1 MDERKNIF
9 PCTLNL
15 PFYIL
20 NFTFAPL
27 RRAGAGIV
35 WARREC
41 GARRVDSSGRV
52 ANAARGGVFFRAA
65 LRQAAH
71 IFTSISEK
79 TEYFFK

>member
-1 MDERKNIF
+1 MFD
-9 PCTLNL
+9 
-15 PFYIL
+15 
-20 NFTFAPL
+20 
-27 RRAGAGIV
+27 
-35 WARREC
+35 RE
-41 GARRVDSSGRV
+41 GKAGRV

>member
-1 MDERKNIF
+1 MDKRKNIF

-15 PFYIL
+15 PFFIP
-20 NFTFAPL
+20 NFTFAPP
-27 RRAGAGIV
+27 RRAGAGSSGRV
-35 WARREC
+35 ANAARGVPALC
-41 GARRVDSSGRV
+41 GRV

>member
-41 GARRVDSSGRV
+41 GAWRAGIVWARRECGARRVDSRK
-52 ANAARGGVFFRAA
+52 
-65 LRQAAH
+65 RQAAH